1 MSGED
6 VKTKQ
11 TKLIRTFNRHWTCS
25 SLQHND
31 FVHKYEGQIRMNDG
45 NGNGNI
51 YIIIMSCHIVIVC
64 ICLVS
69 FIVNVMSQSFVIGV
83 SFLKANLV

>member
-1 MSGED
+1 
-6 VKTKQ
+6 
-11 TKLIRTFNRHWTCS
+11 
-25 SLQHND
+25 
-31 FVHKYEGQIRMNDG
+31 MNDGNG

-83 SFLKANLV
+83 SFLKANLVWD